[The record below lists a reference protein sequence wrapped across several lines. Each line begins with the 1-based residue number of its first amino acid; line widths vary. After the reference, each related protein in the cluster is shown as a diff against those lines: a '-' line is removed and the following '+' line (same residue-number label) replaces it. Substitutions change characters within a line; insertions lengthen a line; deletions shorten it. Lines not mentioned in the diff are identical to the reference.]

1 MVTNFSLS
9 GLNQPSVKL
18 ELGGSV
24 YFMHNLRDCNY
35 ELVRAAFRNGKLCMD
50 FKPRKDAK
58 LPERI
63 VAARNYINLEPHED
77 ISLRIKAV
85 EEYGDMAYVTIFV
98 VTSTYNPNGYMQFS
112 MKKFESHTKA
122 EFDNYASIYNDEEEL
137 LGRGFTCTMSC
148 TNEPFY
154 ASNTFFAIEDPE

>member
-1 MVTNFSLS
+1 MVTNFALS

-24 YFMHNLRDCNY
+24 YFMRNLRDCNY
-35 ELVRAAFRNGKLCMD
+35 EIVRAAFCDGKLCMD
-50 FKPRKDAK
+50 FKPRKDAN

-63 VAARNYINLEPHED
+63 VAKRNYINLEPSEG
-77 ISLRIKAV
+77 ICLRIKAV
-85 EEYGDMAYVTIFV
+85 EEYGDMAYVTIFI

-112 MKKFESHTKA
+112 MKKFESRTQA
-122 EFDNYASIYNDEEEL
+122 DFANYASMYNDEEEL
-137 LGRGFTCTMSC
+137 LGRGFTCTTAC
-148 TNEPFY
+148 TSEPFY